1 MLTINGIEERAKQV
15 FSAYPVNEVSLFGS
29 YARGSQTEDS
39 DIDFLIKKSDL
50 SLLTISKIKQD
61 LISVLGEK
69 VDLVSESDISDV
81 FRFLIKDDEVIIYE
95 KSR

>member
-50 SLLTISKIKQD
+50 SLLTISLNCKN
-61 LISVLGEK
+61 LIYYKSSYYKPVYNN
-69 VDLVSESDISDV
+69 S
-81 FRFLIKDDEVIIYE
+81 IYI
-95 KSR
+95 RIPI

>member
-29 YARGSQTEDS
+29 YARGSQPRDS